1 MNIDDL
7 KTTWQKETQ
16 DYSRSGKKDME
27 QLQLILAAKTLNVMD
42 KVKRKYNAIIL
53 AVVIYTLGTNIIAPT
68 LMIWQSGNWEGIL
81 KPKHPLK
88 LAVEGLLCLLVVG
101 FYRIKYV
108 RSKNNVPLDDL
119 KTALTSNIAYLKKSF
134 KQEAYFIVGMFCFFV
149 VIAISISLYEG
160 KMPVDFNDKRTV
172 VYFFMGIL
180 ALLILFGLTLRFVFK
195 RKRDYDANMAVL
207 KQYLL
212 ELQ

>member
-1 MNIDDL
+1 MNLDDL

-27 QLQLILAAKTLNVMD
+27 QLQLILTGKTLNVMD
-42 KVKRKYNAIIL
+42 KVKRKYNAIIV
-53 AVVIYTLGTNIIAPT
+53 AVVIYTLGTKIIAPV
-68 LMIWQSGNWEGIL
+68 LIAWNSGDWGGVITPRNVT
-81 KPKHPLK
+81 K
-88 LAVEGLLCLLVVG
+88 LAVEGLLCLLVVC

-160 KMPVDFNDKRTV
+160 KMPVDFNNKRTV

-195 RKRDYDANMAVL
+195 RKRDYDANMANL
-207 KQYLL
+207 KQYLAEL
-212 ELQ
+212 E